1 MIAPIPMLKVK
12 NAWPIA
18 AITTEIVIFEKSASN
33 KKLKAFKKS
42 PVKDE

>member
-1 MIAPIPMLKVK
+1 MIAPIPLLKVK

-18 AITTEIVIFEKSASN
+18 AIITEVEILEKSASN
-33 KKLKAFKKS
+33 KKLKAPKKS